1 MKKKFVLG
9 ALCVSMILASGI
21 GASAEVSESHSQWA
35 EESLISADEAELLPN
50 FFADR
55 DLTANISRI
64 DFCHLAYKMLEQKS
78 LISENNVKS
87 SFADTDDAEVAFL
100 ANSGIINGR
109 SETEFAPNDDIT
121 REEAAVILT
130 NTAEFMGVKED
141 IALFDTVFSDYDT
154 VSDWAK
160 ESVRKMDSLG
170 IMRGVGDNNFSP
182 KSNYT
187 MEQSAVTMLKLFNL
201 DVSDYASN
209 VYEVKI
215 NGDLSLFSGEDKQW
229 IKNDG
234 KIIFTYDGPEEDIAD
249 DERSFVF
256 FEKSG
261 KWYFYIHNNKSENYS
276 KNNKCTGIYN
286 AETGNKDYKLM
297 VDTLNNNQGITD
309 TIDFADDY
317 YRVIKHR
324 EYGGEG
330 RFGIDEM
337 KVYSYDGEEIASSSY
352 DSIVGGGSLD
362 TSAYPCNNRQII
374 IDFEKVDNDSAEYW
388 VPGENLLAKYPYT
401 YKEYGN
407 SQAVR
412 EPISYI
418 ATDTLKGYNPVKL
431 SVSDWNG
438 NNYAVFNA
446 DGIPVYKS
454 NTEIFT
460 MIYEGNLCIGE
471 IKGDSIQVSDAK
483 KNQYITTLEW
493 DKDKYNT
500 VDKYVHEYLAK
511 NIESE
516 CFSPNGS
523 YTVHGYNMLKSS
535 PYSLYTFW
543 KEKEFSGYTP
553 VYTYYGDGEEYR
565 DRYFLYNPD
574 GKIIV
579 ESSRKIYLIEY
590 DSRACYTTERVE
602 PNDQYWSGEKVY
614 TDVYDLKTG
623 ELVAK
628 PNYINVEKYM
638 K

>member
-1 MKKKFVLG
+1 MMKKKFVLG
-9 ALCVSMILASGI
+9 VLCVSMILAAGI
-21 GASAEVSESHSQWA
+21 GVSAEVSENHSQWA
-35 EESLISADEAELLPN
+35 EESLISADEAGLLPN
-50 FFADR
+50 FFSDR

-109 SETEFAPNDDIT
+109 SETKFAPNDDIT

-130 NTAEFMGVKED
+130 NTAEFMDVKED
-141 IALFDTVFSDYDT
+141 ITLFDTVFSDYDT

-215 NGDLSLFSGEDKQW
+215 DGDLSIFNGKNKQW
-229 IKNDG
+229 IKKDG
-234 KIIFTYDGPEEDIAD
+234 KTIFTYDGPEDNTLD
-249 DERSFVF
+249 NERSFIF

-261 KWYFYIHNNKSENYS
+261 KWYYYIHNNKSNVSAGY
-276 KNNKCTGIYN
+276 NKCSDIYS
-286 AETGNKDYKLM
+286 AETGEIVYKLNA
-297 VDTLNNNQGITD
+297 VLLQSNKKDTV
-309 TIDFADDY
+309 DFADDY
-317 YRVIKHR
+317 YRVIKHS

-330 RFGIDEM
+330 AFSVEGM

-352 DSIVGGGSLD
+352 DSKNGGGSLD
-362 TSAYPCNNRQII
+362 TSAYPCNNRQIR
-374 IDFEKVDNDSAEYW
+374 IDFEKVDTDSAEYW

-418 ATDTLKGYNPVKL
+418 VADTLKGYTPVKL
-431 SVSDWNG
+431 SVPDWNG
-438 NNYAVFNA
+438 NNYAVFNV

-460 MIYEGNLCIGE
+460 MIYEGDLCIGE

-523 YTVHGYNMLKSS
+523 YTVQGYNMLKCS

-579 ESSRKIYLIEY
+579 ESSWKIYLIEY
-590 DSRACYTTERVE
+590 DGRACYTTERVE
-602 PNDQYWSGEKVY
+602 PNDQYWSGEKVC

-623 ELVAK
+623 ELVAR

>member
-9 ALCVSMILASGI
+9 ALCVSIILATGI
-21 GASAEVSESHSQWA
+21 GASAEVSENHSQWA
-35 EESLISADEAELLPN
+35 EESLISADEAGLLPN
-50 FFADR
+50 FFSDR

-87 SFADTDDAEVAFL
+87 SFADTDDKEVTFL

-187 MEQSAVTMLKLFNL
+187 MEQSAITMLKLFNL

-215 NGDLSLFSGEDKQW
+215 NGDLSLFSDEDKQW

-234 KIIFTYDGPEEDIAD
+234 KTIFTYDGPEEDIAD

-297 VDTLNNNQGITD
+297 VDTLNNKQGRAD
-309 TIDFADDY
+309 HIDFADDY
-317 YRVIKHR
+317 YMVTT
-324 EYGGEG
+324 YGYAGAEPVSY
-330 RFGIDEM
+330 ITNMEL
-337 KVYSYDGEEIASSSY
+337 YSYEGEKLASSYYSSY
-352 DSIVGGGSLD
+352 LGGDFLD
-362 TSAYPCNNRQII
+362 KDEYPCNNRQIRV
-374 IDFEKVDNDSAEYW
+374 DFEKAESPSDKYF
-388 VPGENLLAKYPYT
+388 VPGEILLDKYPYK
-401 YKEYGN
+401 YSGYGN
-407 SQAVR
+407 DIERILYSKTNAV
-412 EPISYI
+412 
-418 ATDTLKGYNPVKL
+418 KGYTPVKL
-431 SVSDWNG
+431 SLPDSEG

-460 MIYEGNLCIGE
+460 MIYEGDLCIGE

-523 YTVHGYNMLKSS
+523 YTVHGYNMLKCS

-579 ESSRKIYLIEY
+579 ESSWKIYLIEY
-590 DSRACYTTERVE
+590 DGRACYTTERVE
-602 PNDQYWSGEKVY
+602 PNDQYWSGEKVC

-623 ELVAK
+623 ELVAR

>member
-1 MKKKFVLG
+1 MMKKKLVLG
-9 ALCVSMILASGI
+9 ALCVSIILATGI
-21 GASAEVSESHSQWA
+21 GASAEVSENHSQWA
-35 EESLISADEAELLPN
+35 EESLVSADEAGLLPN

-78 LISENNVKS
+78 LISDNNVKS
-87 SFADTDDAEVAFL
+87 SFADTDDNEVAFL

-109 SETEFAPNDDIT
+109 SETKFAPNDDIT

-130 NTAEFMGVKED
+130 NTAEFMDVKED
-141 IALFDTVFSDYDT
+141 ITLFDTVFSDYDT

-215 NGDLSLFSGEDKQW
+215 DGDLSIFNGKNKQW
-229 IKNDG
+229 IKKDG
-234 KIIFTYDGPEEDIAD
+234 KTIFTYDGPEDNTLD
-249 DERSFVF
+249 NERSFIF

-261 KWYFYIHNNKSENYS
+261 KWYYYIHNNKSNVSAGY
-276 KNNKCTGIYN
+276 NKCSDIYS
-286 AETGNKDYKLM
+286 AETGEIVYKLNA
-297 VDTLNNNQGITD
+297 VLLQSNKKDTV
-309 TIDFADDY
+309 DFADDY
-317 YRVIKHR
+317 YRVIKHS

-330 RFGIDEM
+330 AFSVEGM

-352 DSIVGGGSLD
+352 DSKNGGGSLD
-362 TSAYPCNNRQII
+362 TSAYPCNNRQIR
-374 IDFEKVDNDSAEYW
+374 IDFEKVDTDSAEYW

-418 ATDTLKGYNPVKL
+418 VADTLKGYTPVKL
-431 SVSDWNG
+431 SVPDWNG
-438 NNYAVFNA
+438 NNYAVFNV

-460 MIYEGNLCIGE
+460 MIYEGDLCIGE

-523 YTVHGYNMLKSS
+523 YTAHGYNMLKCS

-579 ESSRKIYLIEY
+579 ESSWKIYLIEY
-590 DSRACYTTERVE
+590 DGRACYTTERVE
-602 PNDQYWSGEKVY
+602 PNDQYWSGEKVC

-623 ELVAK
+623 ELVAR

>member
-1 MKKKFVLG
+1 MMKKKLVLG
-9 ALCVSMILASGI
+9 ALCVSVILTTGI
-21 GASAEVSESHSQWA
+21 GASAEVSKSHSQWA
-35 EESLISADEAELLPN
+35 EESLISADEAGLLPN

-87 SFADTDDAEVAFL
+87 SFADTDDKEVTFL

-130 NTAEFMGVKED
+130 NTAEFMDVKED
-141 IALFDTVFSDYDT
+141 ITLFDTVFSDYDT

-215 NGDLSLFSGEDKQW
+215 DGDLSLFSGEDKQW
-229 IKNDG
+229 IKKDG
-234 KIIFTYDGPEEDIAD
+234 KTIFTYDGPEDNTLD
-249 DERSFVF
+249 NERSFIF

-261 KWYFYIHNNKSENYS
+261 KWYYYIHNNKSNVSAGY
-276 KNNKCTGIYN
+276 NKCSDIYS
-286 AETGNKDYKLM
+286 AETGETVYKLNA
-297 VDTLNNNQGITD
+297 VLLQSNKKDTV
-309 TIDFADDY
+309 DFADDY
-317 YRVIKHR
+317 YRVIKHS

-330 RFGIDEM
+330 AFSVEGM

-352 DSIVGGGSLD
+352 DSKNGGGSLD
-362 TSAYPCNNRQII
+362 TSAYPCNNRQIR
-374 IDFEKVDNDSAEYW
+374 IDFEKVDTDSAEYW

-418 ATDTLKGYNPVKL
+418 ATDTLKGYTPVKL

-460 MIYEGNLCIGE
+460 MIYEGDLCIGE

-523 YTVHGYNMLKSS
+523 YTVHGYNMLKCS

-579 ESSRKIYLIEY
+579 ESSWKIYLIEY
-590 DSRACYTTERVE
+590 DGRACYTTERVE

-628 PNYINVEKYM
+628 PNYINVENYM

>member
-1 MKKKFVLG
+1 MMKKKLVLG
-9 ALCVSMILASGI
+9 ALCVSIILATGI
-21 GASAEVSESHSQWA
+21 GASAEVSENYSQWA
-35 EESLISADEAELLPN
+35 EESLVSADEAGLLPN

-87 SFADTDDAEVAFL
+87 SFADTDDKEVTFL

-141 IALFDTVFSDYDT
+141 ITLFDTVFSDYDT

-215 NGDLSLFSGEDKQW
+215 DGDLSLFSGEDKQW
-229 IKNDG
+229 IKKDG
-234 KIIFTYDGPEEDIAD
+234 KTIFTYDGPEDNTLD
-249 DERSFVF
+249 NERSFIF

-261 KWYFYIHNNKSENYS
+261 KWYYYIHNNKSNVSAGY
-276 KNNKCTGIYN
+276 NKCSGIYS
-286 AETGNKDYKLM
+286 AETGETVYKLNA
-297 VDTLNNNQGITD
+297 VLLQSNKKDTV
-309 TIDFADDY
+309 DFADDY
-317 YRVIKHR
+317 YRVIKHS

-330 RFGIDEM
+330 AFSVEGM

-352 DSIVGGGSLD
+352 DSKNGGGSLD
-362 TSAYPCNNRQII
+362 TSAYPCNNRQIR
-374 IDFEKVDNDSAEYW
+374 IDFEKVDTDSAEYW

-418 ATDTLKGYNPVKL
+418 ATDTLKGYTPVKL

-460 MIYEGNLCIGE
+460 MIYEGDLCIGE

-523 YTVHGYNMLKSS
+523 YTVHGYNMLKCS

-579 ESSRKIYLIEY
+579 ESSWKIYLIEY
-590 DSRACYTTERVE
+590 DGRACYTTERVE

-628 PNYINVEKYM
+628 PNYINVENYM